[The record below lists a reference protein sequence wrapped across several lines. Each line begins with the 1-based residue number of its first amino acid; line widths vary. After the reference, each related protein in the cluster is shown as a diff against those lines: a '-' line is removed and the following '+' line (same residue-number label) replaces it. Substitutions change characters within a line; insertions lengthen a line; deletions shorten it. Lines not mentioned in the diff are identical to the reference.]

1 MVNLVIVSHSYT
13 LACGVAELA
22 EQMNRGCQIAIAAG
36 MEEPENAIGTDA
48 VKIMSAIEQVYTPD
62 GVVILM
68 DLGSAILSAETALD
82 LIDPDMA
89 QHVKLCFAPLVE
101 GALSAVVSA
110 SSGADLATIIAEAE
124 NALAAKK
131 ALGGEHNE
139 PTAIATNALPSEK
152 ALRFSWIVQ
161 NPHGLHARPAAK
173 LIETLSPF
181 KSDVWIQKA
190 SEWINARSYNQL
202 IQAQIRHQQHI
213 HFYIEGEDAQQTL
226 DALRLLAEG
235 HFGEPI
241 EANSLSGV
249 PIISQKWEGQA
260 VCLSS
265 KFAKN
270 EDNLTACKTLSE
282 ASSLTQKQ
290 LAELSHFPELP
301 ENFRELF
308 QAHQL
313 LLDDIVEEIG
323 FDTPQEE
330 VLARTKQV
338 FETLVEQYQQLED
351 PYLQARALDI
361 EDLRERFLRN
371 VTGKEEPSSNDV
383 AGKVVC
389 IDELYPSRLLAL
401 ISQQIAGVCISKG
414 SPYSHTSLIAK
425 SMNIPIIVQL
435 GSQLN
440 HIKTGDL
447 LKIDWASGKI
457 STT

>member
-22 EQMNRGCQIAIAAG
+22 EQMNHGCQIAIAAG

-48 VKIMSAIEQVYTPD
+48 VKIMTAIEQVYTPD

-82 LIDPDMA
+82 LIDPEMA

-101 GALSAVVSA
+101 GTLSAVVSA
-110 SSGADLATIIAEAE
+110 SSGADLATVIAEAE

-131 ALGGEHNE
+131 ALAGEHSE
-139 PTAIATNALPSEK
+139 VTAIVPNALPSVD
-152 ALRFSWIVQ
+152 ALHFSWTVQ

-173 LIETLSPF
+173 LIETLASF
-181 KSDVWIQKA
+181 KSDVWIKKA

-202 IQAQIRHQQHI
+202 IQAQIRYQQHI
-213 HFYIEGEDAQQTL
+213 HFYIEGEDAKQTL

-235 HFGEPI
+235 DFGEPI
-241 EANSLSGV
+241 EVNSLSGIS
-249 PIISQKWEGQA
+249 IISQRWEGQA

-265 KFAKN
+265 KIAKN
-270 EDNLTACKTLSE
+270 EDNLTACNTLSE
-282 ASSLTQKQ
+282 ACFLTRKQ
-290 LAELSHFPELP
+290 LAELSHFPGLP

-313 LLDDIVEEIG
+313 LLDEIVEEIG
-323 FDTPQEE
+323 LDTPQEE

-338 FETLVEQYQQLED
+338 FSTLIEQYQQLED
-351 PYLQARALDI
+351 PYLQARSLDI
-361 EDLRERFLRN
+361 EDLRERFLGN
-371 VTGKEEPSSNDV
+371 LTGEDEPSFREV
-383 AGKVVC
+383 EGKVVC
-389 IDELYPSRLLAL
+389 IDELYPSRLLVL
-401 ISQQIAGVCISKG
+401 ISQLIVGVCISKG
-414 SPYSHTSLIAK
+414 SPYSHASLIAQ
-425 SMNIPIIVQL
+425 SMNIPMIVQL

-447 LKIDWASGKI
+447 LKIDWALGKI
-457 STT
+457 SVT